1 MLNHVLRNLSNT
13 DLITLLRNWDNDY
26 VARENERIKKTGEI
40 FTPTVLVQKVLGG
53 LDVNIFTDSTKTFL
67 DNSCGNGQFL
77 SEVLIKKL
85 EHNISFEQALSTI
98 YGIDIML
105 DNIDIC
111 RERLLCG
118 QEQYRHIVERNIVCG
133 DALTFN
139 YDIWNKD

>member
-1 MLNHVLRNLSNT
+1 MQRSLSNT
-13 DLITLLRNWDNDY
+13 ELITLLRNWDKDY
-26 VARENERIKKTGEI
+26 LVRENERIKKTGEI
-40 FTPTVLVQKVLGG
+40 FTPTDLVKK
-53 LDVNIFTDSTKTFL
+53 IL
-67 DNSCGNGQFL
+67 DNLESNNSCVFVDNKKTVIDPCCGNGQFL
-77 SEVLIKKL
+77 SEVLIRKL
-85 EHNISFEQALSTI
+85 ENNVSFEDALSTI

-139 YDIWNKD
+139 YDIWKSD

>member
-1 MLNHVLRNLSNT
+1 VQRSLSNAE
-13 DLITLLRNWDNDY
+13 LIALLRNWDKDY
-26 VARENERIKKTGEI
+26 VVRENERIKKTGEI
-40 FTPTVLVQKVLGG
+40 FTPTELVNQ
-53 LDVNIFTDSTKTFL
+53 IL
-67 DNSCGNGQFL
+67 DNLESNNSRVFVDKDKTVIDPCCGNGQFL
-77 SEVLIKKL
+77 SEVLIRKL
-85 EHNISFEQALSTI
+85 QNNISFEDALSTI

-139 YDIWNKD
+139 YDIWN